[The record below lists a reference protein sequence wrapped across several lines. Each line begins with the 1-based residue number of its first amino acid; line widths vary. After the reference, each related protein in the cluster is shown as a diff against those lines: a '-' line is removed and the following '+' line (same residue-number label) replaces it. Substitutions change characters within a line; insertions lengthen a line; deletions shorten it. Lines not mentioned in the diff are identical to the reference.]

1 MGRKRISQER
11 AIQIYGSLERY
22 EKHCQ
27 YMKEYNI
34 KHAEEEA
41 AWRNEHKA
49 HLADLSNKWR
59 STHLDEYKQKYKER
73 SKQRRKRRKERRIV
87 VKSAVKK
94 LEKLKLENPLREST

>member
-73 SKQRRKRRKERRIV
+73 SKRRKETDPEGYERKRKIKNEKRR
-87 VKSAVKK
+87 
-94 LEKLKLENPLREST
+94 LKRLKEMKNG